1 MKATRLSGIFLI
13 AAVLLS
19 AQTVHLGQHVYF
31 NDEGAI
37 DIAADASL
45 AVQRLDQNYV
55 PFVLFMGMA
64 LDQKYVAA
72 IPRENVVMIYKDQ
85 EYHLPLLSDF
95 RKEYR
100 RDGADAKLYERFF
113 AGVESLVGSKLR
125 YYKFRL
131 QNQFFPSRSSGAL
144 ATNEGSVSGTIGF
157 VTFAYFKNPGFQIGD
172 QVTIKVFD
180 KKDPEIW
187 GSVDIVLGTSGNFGG
202 QTDLSH

>member
-1 MKATRLSGIFLI
+1 MKAIRLGLLFLTV
-13 AAVLLS
+13 ALFLS

-64 LDQKYVAA
+64 LDQNYVAA
-72 IPRENVVMIYKDQ
+72 IPRENVVLIYKDQ
-85 EYHLPLLSDF
+85 EYQLPSLSDF

-100 RDGADAKLYERFF
+100 RDGADARLYEKFF
-113 AGVESLVGSKLR
+113 AGAESLVGSKLR
-125 YYKFRL
+125 HYRFRL
-131 QNQFFPSRSSGAL
+131 QNQFFPSRSSGAI

-157 VTFAYFKNPGFQIGD
+157 VTFAYFKNPGFQMGD
-172 QVTIKVFD
+172 QVTIKVVD
-180 KKDPEIW
+180 KKNPEIW
-187 GSVDIVLGTSGNFGG
+187 GSVDVEFRG